1 MAAFTVV
8 IPARYGSTRLP
19 GKVLAMIGGRSMLEW
34 VWQRARASGAREV
47 LIATD
52 DERVAS
58 VAESYGA
65 GVVRTRADHV
75 SGTLR
80 IAEVAE
86 QLDWPARRVVVN
98 VQADEPFL
106 DPALIDQVAGALA
119 QRPKV
124 EIATLAQRIT
134 TLHDLNDV
142 SAVKVV
148 TDREGLA
155 LYFSRAMIPWPRD
168 GVPDVL
174 LLAEDPP
181 WRRHVGVY
189 AYRASFLREYA
200 RWKPAPIEAL
210 EGLEQ
215 LRALWHGA
223 RIHVGDVAVPVPGGV
238 DTPEDLARVRA
249 LAERGGLY

>member
-1 MAAFTVV
+1 MARFTVV

-19 GKVLAMIGGRSMLEW
+19 GKVLAPIGGRSMLEW
-34 VWQRARASGAREV
+34 VWQRARASAAQDV

-58 VAESYGA
+58 VAESFGA
-65 GVVRTRADHV
+65 GVVRTRDDHA

-86 QLDWPARRVVVN
+86 RLEWPASRIVVN

-106 DPALIDQVAGALA
+106 DPALIDQVGAALA
-119 QRPKV
+119 KRAQV
-124 EIATLAQRIT
+124 QIATLAQRIT

-148 TDREGLA
+148 TDREGHA
-155 LYFSRAMIPWPRD
+155 LYFSRAMIPWPRN

-181 WRRHVGVY
+181 WRRHIGVY
-189 AYRASFLREYA
+189 AYRAGFLREYA
-200 RWKPAPIEAL
+200 RWKPAPLEEL

-223 RIHVGDVAVPVPGGV
+223 RIHVSDVANAVPGGV
-238 DTPEDLARVRA
+238 DTPEDLERARA
-249 LAERGGLY
+249 LAERGGVL